1 MKKEQIIINDSDQSS
16 LSGLKTVT
24 MNSLLDTKEKYRFL
38 KDAEAGKVKSYVQET
53 ALAVLE
59 AMEEAVSREDFIDS
73 MNRQGYQ
80 VNWLDNHK
88 YITFTTPEGMK
99 VRNKNLEKTYHL
111 NVGKEDLKHV
121 FEENARRKERS
132 RADIQ
137 AARRGSKLRRSVSK
151 S

>member
-88 YITFTTPEGMK
+88 YITCQG
-99 VRNKNLEKTYHL
+99 
-111 NVGKEDLKHV
+111 
-121 FEENARRKERS
+121 
-132 RADIQ
+132 I
-137 AARRGSKLRRSVSK
+137 
-151 S
+151 